1 VRESDARP
9 RPEGQDAPAARVH
22 LLTGAL
28 AITVFFG
35 FGLLVFAIAIVLPE
49 MMAELGWSNGA
60 VSMGLTIGL
69 LSAGFAAPAAGAI
82 IDRFGGRIPMAIGT
96 VATSTGITLWSLV
109 TTYPMYIASWLVMG
123 AGMTFVLY
131 EAAFTAMV
139 RHAPARRR
147 QGLLVISFL
156 GAVSS
161 TAFMPVI
168 ELLVRANGWRQAL
181 LVLAIVNLIV
191 VTPLILFAIPHG
203 GTVLTPERAAGD
215 AEGLQ
220 VSTEF
225 RSGDGQDSGALASTG
240 SGRGPGL
247 TDPHATPRG
256 GSAGSAD
263 VSMLR
268 DRVLRRIGFAT
279 LLGDAPVYAVSVHIV
294 AYLIV
299 TGRST
304 AFAATM
310 GALVGVAK
318 LAGRVG
324 VGLLVRRVGSYRLFV
339 SAYLLVG
346 VGLSLPLLPVDTS
359 LDIVMALAFGVG
371 AGAQTVT
378 RPMYVTDLYG
388 TVGFGR
394 TFGRISRIG
403 RFSMAL
409 APGLVGVLVT
419 LTGGYSI
426 AWTAMAIGSLLAART
441 LPRGARTM

>member
-1 VRESDARP
+1 MRDPDPGASPD
-9 RPEGQDAPAARVH
+9 GQDAPAGRVH

-49 MMAELGWSNGA
+49 MMTELGWSNGA

-69 LSAGFAAPAAGAI
+69 LSAGIAAPAAGNL
-82 IDRFGGRIPMAIGT
+82 IDRYGARIPMAAGA
-96 VATSTGITLWSLV
+96 VATSAGVALWSSV
-109 TTYPMYIASWLVMG
+109 TTYPMYVTSWLVMG

-131 EAAFTAMV
+131 EATFTAMV

-168 ELLVRANGWRQAL
+168 ELLVRADGWRQAL
-181 LVLAIVNLIV
+181 LVLAAANLVTI
-191 VTPLILFAIPHG
+191 TPLILFAVPRG
-203 GTVLTPERAAGD
+203 VTVLAPERTVGSAQGVDLSSDPSEPA
-215 AEGLQ
+215 LQ
-220 VSTEF
+220 VDAPDDAP
-225 RSGDGQDSGALASTG
+225 RAS
-240 SGRGPGL
+240 S
-247 TDPHATPRG
+247 G

-263 VSMLR
+263 GSMLR
-268 DRVLRRIGFAT
+268 DRVLRRIGIAT
-279 LLGDAPVYAVSVHIV
+279 LLGDAPVYAVSVHVV

-299 TGRST
+299 SGRST

-310 GALVGVAK
+310 GGLVGVAK
-318 LAGRVG
+318 LVGRVG
-324 VGLLVRRVGSYRLFV
+324 VGLLVGRVGSYVLLL
-339 SAYLLVG
+339 SGYLLVG
-346 VGLSLPLLPVDTS
+346 VGLLLPLLPVDAP

-378 RPMYVTDLYG
+378 RPMYVSDLYG

-419 LTGGYSI
+419 ATGGYTV
-426 AWTAMAIGSLLAART
+426 AWTAMAIGSLLAARA
-441 LPRGARTM
+441 LPSGSSEAARR